1 MRASNARWKKQM
13 EDERRFQKIYS
24 TTYNRS
30 YVVKKNKDVKSDYI
44 PLAVFDDGVKTYVEL
59 SNKNIDNMPVFYY
72 FDEYDK
78 KKLQLINYRLKN
90 GIIELDKVMH
100 NMKIAFSQKSY
111 LIVERTS
118 STHIIPNP
126 KDIDLGNVNRDKIYA
141 MNDRQASEVPLTDS
155 YVTLKEREKAE
166 KMNQMKELLRESR
179 SNDSAREQSS
189 FSEEDVDRAIE
200 KLQGEI
206 RAEETARSASSPQP
220 ADSDPAIQLEI
231 QEIYK

>member
-1 MRASNARWKKQM
+1 M
-13 EDERRFQKIYS
+13 
-24 TTYNRS
+24 
-30 YVVKKNKDVKSDYI
+30 
-44 PLAVFDDGVKTYVEL
+44 
-59 SNKNIDNMPVFYY
+59 
-72 FDEYDK
+72 
-78 KKLQLINYRLKN
+78 
-90 GIIELDKVMH
+90 
-100 NMKIAFSQKSY
+100 
-111 LIVERTS
+111 
-118 STHIIPNP
+118 
-126 KDIDLGNVNRDKIYA
+126 
-141 MNDRQASEVPLTDS
+141 
-155 YVTLKEREKAE
+155 TLKEREKAE